1 MDLRYPIGTYQPP
14 EVITLEQVRQ
24 WTTHIAATPAQMRA
38 ATQGLTNTQLE
49 TPYREGGWTVRQTVH
64 HVFDSHANGFVRL
77 KLALTEDR
85 PTIKPYNQEAFASLP
100 DSRLPIE
107 ISLGL
112 LEGLHARWVALLEDL
127 SESDLE
133 TAERVLHERG
143 YMHPEMGKFVPIG
156 LFVGM
161 YAHHGRNHV
170 AQIAGLRERMGW

>member
-1 MDLRYPIGTYQPP
+1 
-14 EVITLEQVRQ
+14 
-24 WTTHIAATPAQMRA
+24 MRA
-38 ATQGLTNTQLE
+38 ATQGLTDAQLE

-77 KLALTEDR
+77 KLALTEDH
-85 PTIKPYNQEAFASLP
+85 PTIKPYNQEAFAGLP

-112 LEGLHARWVALLEDL
+112 LEGLHARWVALLENLKEGDL
-127 SESDLE
+127 DK
-133 TAERVLHERG
+133 G

-156 LFVGM
+156 LFVSM